1 VSDRE
6 ELLCMAF
13 SRLSTSELSRTW
25 GVCCLADCDAELPCE
40 GSMATNGFIEEERY

>member
-13 SRLSTSELSRTW
+13 SRLSTPELSRTW
-25 GVCCLADCDAELPCE
+25 GVWCLEDGDVELPGE
-40 GSMATNGFIEEERY
+40 GSMVTNGDSEEMTL